1 MEQLSST
8 SYSGPSRR
16 EILGTCSIT
25 GRMESDGIFRDSG
38 SLVDENWLCCVEYFN
53 LNSDAAGQ
61 GHCRSVPN

>member
-25 GRMESDGIFRDSG
+25 GRMESDGIF
-38 SLVDENWLCCVEYFN
+38 
-53 LNSDAAGQ
+53 
-61 GHCRSVPN
+61 SVNALPMVHLQACDWIDL